1 MEKQF
6 KLSINLNNIVV
17 THSDTIDTRTSKD
30 TKRLEKLTSVDEIKI
45 EEPEI
50 EKPTNKIQK
59 VTFTN

>member
-30 TKRLEKLTSVDEIKI
+30 TKRFEKLTSVDEI
-45 EEPEI
+45 
-50 EKPTNKIQK
+50 
-59 VTFTN
+59 